1 MTWTDRLLAGALTLA
16 VATWAAP
23 ASAQTEATAARALF
37 NEARALAEKGDHA
50 AACPKFEE
58 SMRLRP
64 GEGTRF
70 NLADCWEQIGR
81 TASAWGEFLEV
92 ASSSKLS
99 GRKDREK
106 LARRRAEA
114 LEPKLSRLIIQVAVR
129 ESELSVMRDGVE
141 VRDGTWGAAVPVDP
155 GRHSI
160 SARAPGKRPWFREIE
175 VSGTEP
181 VTVEIPR
188 LEREKSAESAD
199 KPRTQRASDAE
210 AESEDDAEE
219 NDAEENEI
227 TAEVEP
233 STVSNSGRETRRA
246 LAYVA
251 GGATVA
257 MVVLGTIFYLDFKSK
272 NDQAASMCRAFPCD
286 RRGVTR
292 HNDLVDRAQAS
303 RTLSYLSF
311 GAGTLAL
318 GAAAILYFTSEP
330 SSPVESGGAVELRP
344 LIGSG
349 LTGLSASGSF

>member
-1 MTWTDRLLAGALTLA
+1 
-16 VATWAAP
+16 VAAWP
-23 ASAQTEATAARALF
+23 ASGSAQTEATAARALF
-37 NEARALAEKGDHA
+37 NEARALAEKGEHA

-92 ASSSKLS
+92 ASSSKAS

-106 LARRRAEA
+106 LARRRAAA
-114 LEPKLSRLIIQVAVR
+114 LEPKLSRLIIQVTVR
-129 ESELSVMRDGVE
+129 ESELSVMRDGME
-141 VRDGTWGAAVPVDP
+141 VRDGTWGTAVPVDP

-160 SARAPGKRPWFREIE
+160 SARAPGKRPWSQEIE

-181 VTVEIPR
+181 VTVKIGR
-188 LEREKSAESAD
+188 LEHETSAESAP
-199 KPRTQRASDAE
+199 KARTGRATT
-210 AESEDDAEE
+210 ESESESEPGKDAEE
-219 NDAEENEI
+219 EENEI
-227 TAEVEP
+227 KAEVEQ
-233 STVSNSGRETRRA
+233 STGTNSGRETRRA

-257 MVVLGTIFYLDFKSK
+257 MIVLGTIFYFDFKSK
-272 NDQAASMCRAFPCD
+272 NDEAASMCRASSCD
-286 RRGVTR
+286 RAAIER
-292 HNDLVDRAQAS
+292 HNDLVDRAQSS

-318 GAAAILYFTSEP
+318 GTAAILYFTSEP
-330 SSPVESGGAVELRP
+330 SPVESGGVLELRP
-344 LIGSG
+344 WIGSRV
-349 LTGLSASGSF
+349 TGLSASGSF

>member
-1 MTWTDRLLAGALTLA
+1 MTWTERLVAGAFTLA
-16 VATWAAP
+16 VAAGVSP
-23 ASAQTEATAARALF
+23 ASAQTDATAARALF
-37 NEARALAEKGDHA
+37 NEARALVEKGEHA

-92 ASSSKLS
+92 ASSSKRT

-114 LEPKLSRLIIQVAVR
+114 LEPKLSRLVIEVAVR
-129 ESELSVMRDGVE
+129 ESELTVMRDGVE

-160 SARAPGKRPWFREIE
+160 AARAPGKRPWFREIE
-175 VSGTEP
+175 ISGTEP
-181 VTVEIPR
+181 VIVEIPR
-188 LEREKSAESAD
+188 LDPEKSAKSGD
-199 KPRTQRASDAE
+199 KPRTRRANTFPSPAPK
-210 AESEDDAEE
+210 DDAEHDE
-219 NDAEENEI
+219 LEAEREQA
-227 TAEVEP
+227 TF
-233 STVSNSGRETRRA
+233 SSSGRDTRRA

-257 MVVLGTIFYLDFKSK
+257 MAVLGTIFYLDFKSK
-272 NDQAASMCRAFPCD
+272 NDEAASMCRAFTCD
-286 RRGVTR
+286 RKGVER

-318 GAAAILYFTSEP
+318 GAATILYLTSEP
-330 SSPVESGGAVELRP
+330 SSVESGGAVELRP

>member
-1 MTWTDRLLAGALTLA
+1 MTWTDRLLAGAFTLM
-16 VATWAAP
+16 VATWGVP
-23 ASAQTEATAARALF
+23 ANAQTEATAARALF
-37 NEARALAEKGDHA
+37 NEARALVEKGEHA

-92 ASSSKLS
+92 ASSSKRS
-99 GRKDREK
+99 GREDREK

-114 LEPKLSRLIIQVAVR
+114 LEPKLSRLVIQVAVR
-129 ESELSVMRDGVE
+129 ESGLSVMRDGVE
-141 VRDGTWGAAVPVDP
+141 VRDGTWGTAVPVDP
-155 GRHSI
+155 GRHSL

-181 VTVEIPR
+181 VIVEIPR
-188 LEREKSAESAD
+188 LAREKKAPESGD
-199 KPRTQRASDAE
+199 RSETRPASIDAK
-210 AESEDDAEE
+210 SEPK
-219 NDAEENEI
+219 NEM
-227 TAEVEP
+227 AASERRSEGEP
-233 STVSNSGRETRRA
+233 ATVSNAGRETRRA
-246 LAYVA
+246 LSYVA
-251 GGATVA
+251 GGATVV

-272 NDQAASMCRAFPCD
+272 NDEAAGMCRAYACD
-286 RRGVTR
+286 RRGVER

-303 RTLSYLSF
+303 RTLSYVSF

-318 GAAAILYFTSEP
+318 GAATVLYLTSEP
-330 SSPVESGGAVELRP
+330 SSVESGSALELRP

-349 LTGLSASGSF
+349 LTGLSARGRF

>member
-1 MTWTDRLLAGALTLA
+1 MTWTDRFVAGTFALA
-16 VATWAAP
+16 VAAWPAS

-37 NEARALAEKGDHA
+37 NEARALAEKGEHA

-92 ASSSKLS
+92 ASSSKTS

-106 LARRRAEA
+106 LARRRAAA
-114 LEPKLSRLIIQVAVR
+114 LEPKLSRLIIQVTVR
-129 ESELSVMRDGVE
+129 ESELSVMRDGME
-141 VRDGTWGAAVPVDP
+141 VRDGTWGTAVPVDP

-160 SARAPGKRPWFREIE
+160 SARAPGKRPWSQEIE

-181 VTVEIPR
+181 VTVKIPR
-188 LEREKSAESAD
+188 LDHETSAESAP
-199 KPRTQRASDAE
+199 KARARRANS
-210 AESEDDAEE
+210 ESESESEPEKDAEE
-219 NDAEENEI
+219 NAI
-227 TAEVEP
+227 KAEVGQ
-233 STVSNSGRETRRA
+233 STGSSSGRETRRA

-257 MVVLGTIFYLDFKSK
+257 MVVLGTIFYFDFKSK
-272 NDQAASMCRAFPCD
+272 NDQAASMCRAFSCD
-286 RRGVTR
+286 RAGIER
-292 HNDLVDRAQAS
+292 HNDLVDRAQSS

-318 GAAAILYFTSEP
+318 GTAAILYFTSEP
-330 SSPVESGGAVELRP
+330 SPVESGSVLELRP
-344 LIGSG
+344 LIGSRV
-349 LTGLSASGSF
+349 TGLSASGSF